1 MKSNV
6 KSAEGGLGFKMN
18 ITAGIAIFFLFGLI
32 FGSFLNVCIYR
43 IPRGESIVWPASHCP
58 KCGAPIKP
66 IDNIPVVSYVML
78 GGKCRSCKG
87 RISAR
92 YPLVELITGILF
104 GALFW
109 KFGLSSETFVFLI
122 LGLLL
127 IPISFIDIDYHLI
140 LNKITLPGIL
150 LGAILTLS
158 FHVLSYKQV
167 LIGFIIGGGGLL
179 AIAFLGGLL
188 FRKESMG
195 MGDIKLAAMV
205 GVFLGVQGVTFTL
218 LVAFFV
224 AALFSIGAMALKK
237 ANRQSQI
244 PFGPFIAVASV
255 VYLFWGEQM
264 IHWYL
269 RMMV

>member
-1 MKSNV
+1 MNV
-6 KSAEGGLGFKMN
+6 M
-18 ITAGIAIFFLFGLI
+18 AGMVLFFLFGLI

-43 IPRGESIVWPASHCP
+43 IPKGESIVWPSSHCP
-58 KCGAPIKP
+58 HCGAHIKP
-66 IDNIPVVSYVML
+66 IDNVPVVSYLML
-78 GGKCRSCKG
+78 GGKCRSCKK
-87 RISAR
+87 RISVR
-92 YPLVELITGILF
+92 YPLVELMTGFLF
-104 GALFW
+104 AGLFR

-127 IPISFIDIDYHLI
+127 IVISFIDIDYRLI
-140 LNKITLPGIL
+140 LNKITLPGIV

-158 FHVLSYKQV
+158 FRVLSYKQV
-167 LIGFIIGGGGLL
+167 LMGFAIGGGGLL
-179 AIAFLGGLL
+179 MIALLGALL

-205 GVFLGVQGVTFTL
+205 GVFLGVKGVAFTL
-218 LVAFFV
+218 LFAFFV

-237 ANRQSQI
+237 ANRKSQI

-269 RMMV
+269 RLMV

>member
-1 MKSNV
+1 MSILTGMV
-6 KSAEGGLGFKMN
+6 L
-18 ITAGIAIFFLFGLI
+18 FFLFGLI

-43 IPRGESIVWPASHCP
+43 IPKGESIVWPPSHCP
-58 KCGAPIKP
+58 HCGAPIKP
-66 IDNIPVVSYVML
+66 IDNIPVVSYVVL
-78 GGKCRSCKG
+78 GGKCRSCKAE
-87 RISAR
+87 ISTR
-92 YPLVELITGILF
+92 YPLVELLTGFLF
-104 GALFW
+104 AGLFW
-109 KFGLSSETFVFLI
+109 KFGFSSETFVFVV

-127 IPISFIDIDYHLI
+127 ITISFIDIDYRLI
-140 LNKITLPGIL
+140 LNKITLPGMV
-150 LGAILTLS
+150 LGVILTLS
-158 FHVLSYKQV
+158 FHILSYKQV
-167 LIGFIIGGGGLL
+167 LMGFVMGGGGLL
-179 AIAFLGGLL
+179 AVALLGGLL

-205 GVFLGVQGVTFTL
+205 GVFLGVKGVAFTL

-224 AALFSIGAMALKK
+224 AALFSIGAMALRK

-244 PFGPFIAVASV
+244 PFGPFIAVASI

>member
-1 MKSNV
+1 M
-6 KSAEGGLGFKMN
+6 
-18 ITAGIAIFFLFGLI
+18 TAGIAFFFLIGLI

-43 IPRGESIVWPASHCP
+43 IPRGESIVWPPSHCP
-58 KCGAPIKP
+58 KCGAPIRP
-66 IDNIPVVSYVML
+66 VDNIPVVSYIIL
-78 GGKCRSCKG
+78 GGKCRSCKA

-104 GALFW
+104 GGLFW
-109 KFGLSSETFVFLI
+109 KFGLSSETLVFLI
-122 LGLLL
+122 LDLFL
-127 IPISFIDIDYHLI
+127 IVISFIDIDYRLI
-140 LNKITLPGIL
+140 LNKITLPGIVV
-150 LGAILTLS
+150 GTILTLS
-158 FHVLSYKQV
+158 FHVLSVKQV
-167 LIGFIIGGGGLL
+167 LMGFVIGGGGLL
-179 AIAFLGGLL
+179 AIAFLGALL

-205 GVFLGVQGVTFTL
+205 GVFLGVQGVAFTL
-218 LVAFFV
+218 LMAFFV

-255 VYLFWGEQM
+255 VYLFWGQQM

-269 RMMV
+269 RIMV